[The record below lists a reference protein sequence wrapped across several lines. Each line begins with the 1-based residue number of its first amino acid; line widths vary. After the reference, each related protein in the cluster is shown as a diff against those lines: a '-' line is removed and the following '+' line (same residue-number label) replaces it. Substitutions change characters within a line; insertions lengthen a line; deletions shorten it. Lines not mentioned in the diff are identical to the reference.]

1 MQPSLSPQPTLLS
14 RNPPAPLDS
23 SAVQH
28 MDVSSNID
36 QNPRGVPC
44 WLEISALVLEVV
56 ISSKLFGL
64 SMLSNN
70 PISFVE
76 IPICP
81 SLPPR
86 LPVDRGCPPLQRN
99 LPRQA
104 IFPSSMLAA
113 APNHGRYGAHQKG
126 RATISFP
133 LLAVPCGGRI
143 KTEIGLGLGDP
154 YVHCRC
160 ASRPSGPAA
169 SISVQHIVSMWLF
182 PISS

>member
-28 MDVSSNID
+28 MDVSSNTLD

-44 WLEISALVLEVV
+44 WLEISALMLEVV

-64 SMLSNN
+64 SMLADN

-99 LPRQA
+99 LPRQSISKFHA
-104 IFPSSMLAA
+104 CCSSKSWQVRCT
-113 APNHGRYGAHQKG
+113 PRRG

-133 LLAVPCGGRI
+133 LLAVACGGRI
-143 KTEIGLGLGDP
+143 KTEIGLGLGDSYVYCSVDAPVAPVGRLLP
-154 YVHCRC
+154 Y
-160 ASRPSGPAA
+160 PFN
-169 SISVQHIVSMWLF
+169 IL
-182 PISS
+182 